1 MLVGVFNRMCY
12 RLTEGC
18 VVWSCNVC
26 VSGVGD
32 ALPKRYTNRICEG
45 HEDLPS
51 CKAVLEAINFE
62 EKPSCVE
69 IDF

>member
-1 MLVGVFNRMCY
+1 MLPSY
-12 RLTEGC
+12 RRGC
-18 VVWSCNVC
+18 GLELG

-32 ALPKRYTNRICEG
+32 ALPKQYTNRICEG

-51 CKAVLEAINFE
+51 CKAVLEAIKFE

-69 IDF
+69 MDF